1 MASPNPLLVTFT
13 LFLPIEKHF
22 LFRLLAPL
30 DLIANAWICELR
42 VPNGPRRLNSL
53 QSHSVD
59 YMLSCNERAE
69 KDL

>member
-22 LFRLLAPL
+22 LFRLLAPF
-30 DLIANAWICELR
+30 DVIANAWICEPR
-42 VPNGPRRLNSL
+42 VSNSPRRLNSL
-53 QSHSVD
+53 QSHSVE
-59 YMLSCNERAE
+59 YRLSGNEKAE